1 MLNKPNYSKWFTTD
15 VKRSLQNIL
24 IIGSGVLLLTLL
36 IGYANEQVPVPIL
49 MGSFGA
55 SIFLVIAAPDT
66 PFAKPKNVIVG
77 HIIASATGLVSLHL
91 LGDSVMSMAIAVSLA
106 TMLMLLLKVAHP
118 PAASNPIT
126 IFLSLES
133 WDFLWFTSVLGAIVI
148 AIFASIFHRI
158 FKKSSRF

>member
-1 MLNKPNYSKWFTTD
+1 
-15 VKRSLQNIL
+15 
-24 IIGSGVLLLTLL
+24 
-36 IGYANEQVPVPIL
+36 

-66 PFAKPKNVIVG
+66 PFAKPKNVIAG
-77 HIIASATGLVSLHL
+77 HIISSATGLVSLHL
-91 LGDSVMSMAIAVSLA
+91 LGDSVMSTAIAVSLA
-106 TMLMLLLKVAHP
+106 NMLMLLLKGAHP
-118 PAASNPIT
+118 PAASNPMA

-133 WDFLWFTSVLGAIVI
+133 WDSLWFTSILGAVVI